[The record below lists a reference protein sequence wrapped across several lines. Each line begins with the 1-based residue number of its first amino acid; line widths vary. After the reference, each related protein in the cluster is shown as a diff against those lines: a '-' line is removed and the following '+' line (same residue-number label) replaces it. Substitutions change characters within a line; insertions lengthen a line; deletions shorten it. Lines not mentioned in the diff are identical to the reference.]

1 VPEPYLTV
9 GELISTVGPEGGGPK
24 GIVVKIS
31 KVLRSLA

>member
-1 VPEPYLTV
+1 VAERYLATS
-9 GELISTVGPEGGGPK
+9 ELISTVGPEGGFTE